1 MPDPASEAKPA
12 SSGVTRRLLAGILFG
27 ILVML
32 VVALA
37 GDLRQVSRQ
46 VLDFRWSLFPLVLV
60 LTLFNYAL
68 RFIKWH
74 YYLRL
79 VGVHGLPV
87 KESGR
92 MFVGGFPLAVTPG
105 KLGEALKGVWLKD
118 ASGIAIAIGVSVV
131 VAERISDGLAV
142 MALSSLGV
150 VAYPQYWPAFAII
163 LAVLLGVVIVSQI
176 RPLAYWLL
184 DIGERIPVVQRF
196 AHSLRLFYEGS
207 FTLFR
212 PKALLIAVGLGTI
225 SWLGEGLGFYVI
237 LLGLGVP
244 PSLETAAIAVFVLSF
259 SIVIG
264 AASTL
269 PAGLGASEASIAAML
284 ALLLGLEADSSAA
297 ATLLIRFATLWFGV
311 ALGLGVWAI
320 SRQMLGLA
328 STSKSATEGPPQK
341 EEERGTQHAPR

>member
-1 MPDPASEAKPA
+1 MPDSASEAKPA

-27 ILVML
+27 ILVMV

-46 VLDFRWSLFPLVLV
+46 VLDFRWSLFPLVLL

-79 VGVHGLPV
+79 VGVHDLPV

-105 KLGEALKGVWLKD
+105 KVGEALKGVWLKD

-184 DIGERIPVVQRF
+184 DIGERMPVVQRF

-244 PSLETAAIAVFVLSF
+244 AIAGNGRHRRIRVVVFDCDRGSLHP
-259 SIVIG
+259 
-264 AASTL
+264 TRR
-269 PAGLGASEASIAAML
+269 AGGVGGIDRRHA
-284 ALLLGLEADSSAA
+284 
-297 ATLLIRFATLWFGV
+297 GV
-311 ALGLGVWAI
+311 AAWAR
-320 SRQMLGLA
+320 SRC
-328 STSKSATEGPPQK
+328 
-341 EEERGTQHAPR
+341 ERGCHAADPLRYAVVWRGAGAGRVGVFRGRCWGWQAHRKPQPRGYPSKKRKEAR